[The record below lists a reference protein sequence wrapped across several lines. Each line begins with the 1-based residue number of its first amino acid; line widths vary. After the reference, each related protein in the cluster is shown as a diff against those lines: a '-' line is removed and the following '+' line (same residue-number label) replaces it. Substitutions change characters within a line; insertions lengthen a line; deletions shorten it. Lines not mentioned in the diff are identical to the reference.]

1 MKRLAAVILLAAF
14 IQSCG
19 MVEVKESD
27 TLSFN
32 EHMRLG
38 SIYEGQ
44 GKYELALREYESAQ
58 VIDTK
63 EAQAYFALGNVYL
76 RMKDIKKAERNYKRA
91 IELEPRPEFY
101 NNMGWLYMEKGDLKA
116 ALSSVE
122 EAVRLSDGGYI
133 YVDSL
138 GVVQMRAGE
147 LGKAEKSFL
156 DAADAVPP
164 KRKDALSEI
173 YGHLSEL
180 YSKSNQREKAAVMDE
195 KIKALTTPPAA
206 KEGL

>member
-1 MKRLAAVILLAAF
+1 MKRLAAVMLLAAF

-19 MVEVKESD
+19 IVEVKESD

-38 SIYEGQ
+38 AIYEGQ

-63 EAQAYFALGNVYL
+63 EANAYFALGNVYL
-76 RMKDIKKAERNYKRA
+76 RMKDLAKAERHYQMA
-91 IELEPRPEFY
+91 IDIEPKPEFY
-101 NNMGWLYMEKGDLKA
+101 NNMGWLLMEKGDLEGARK
-116 ALSSVE
+116 SVE
-122 EAVRLSDGGYI
+122 EAVKMAGEGGYI
-133 YVDSL
+133 YMDSL

-147 LGKAEKSFL
+147 LDKAEKSFL
-156 DAADAVPP
+156 DAAGAVPP
-164 KRKDALSEI
+164 KSKAVLVEI

-180 YSKSNQREKAAVMDE
+180 YKKTGQAQKATVMDE
-195 KIKALTTPPAA
+195 KIKVLTTSEA

>member
-1 MKRLAAVILLAAF
+1 MKRLAIVLLLAAF
-14 IQSCG
+14 VQSCG
-19 MVEVKESD
+19 MVEVRETD
-27 TLSFN
+27 TLTFN

-76 RMKDIKKAERNYKRA
+76 KVKDFPKAERNYQRA

-101 NNMGWLYMEKGDLKA
+101 NNMGWLLMEKGDLKG
-116 ALSSVE
+116 ALKSVE
-122 EAVRLSDGGYI
+122 EAVKMAAEGGYSYI
-133 YVDSL
+133 YMDTL

-147 LGKAEKSFL
+147 MDKAEKSFL
-156 DAADAVPP
+156 DAAGAVPP
-164 KRKDALSEI
+164 KGKDALSEI
-173 YGHLSEL
+173 YVHLSEL
-180 YSKSNQREKAAVMDE
+180 YKKTGRAEKAAVIDG
-195 KIKALTTPPAA
+195 KIRVLTAPG
-206 KEGL
+206 EGL